1 MSKIKKMD
9 NRSGIRELIS
19 LIKPYRKRVVLSVI
33 LSIVLSGING
43 SLAWLVKPA
52 MNGIFLERREGMLL
66 LISVAVF
73 ALYISR
79 GMLSFGQSYLMTSV
93 GMKIVRDLR
102 DRLYRHMILIPLRQY
117 NEKSTSMMLS
127 RIIND
132 AGQLQKVIAHSIKDL
147 FVEGAT
153 VVALAAVAFYRR
165 WDLTLISIA
174 VLPFA
179 FYGVGRFGKRLK
191 HVTKASQRKI
201 SNITELITETFTGIK
216 MVKVFGREEA
226 LVDLF
231 RRKNHDFYRENMRAT
246 RIVEA
251 TSLLMEFVGGLGIT
265 FVLWY
270 GGRLVIKGEIS
281 PGDFFSFIAAILM
294 LYTPAKRLAKV
305 NNGIQQARASLERVN
320 EFFVLETERP
330 GKGEL
335 KTIEDCMEFREVSFR
350 YPGSKDFALK
360 GIDLTIGRG
369 KVIALVGRSGA
380 GKTTF
385 IDLVPRFH
393 DPTEGGIFI
402 DGVDIRNVSLHSL
415 RAQIGVVS
423 QDVILFND
431 TVRANIAFGRPAA
444 TGEDIVEAA
453 RAAYAHGFIEKL
465 PDGYDTVIGEKGV
478 RLSGGQRQRLSIA
491 RAILKN
497 PPILILDEAT
507 SSLDTHAE
515 MMVQKALDDLMCNR
529 TTIVIAHRLSTVRM
543 ADLIVV
549 LEKGRIVEKGTHEE
563 LLGRDGIYRRLH
575 EIQFSVEVP
584 VR

>member
-265 FVLWY
+265 FVLRSEERRVGKECRSRW
-270 GGRLVIKGEIS
+270 S
-281 PGDFFSFIAAILM
+281 P
-294 LYTPAKRLAKV
+294 Y
-305 NNGIQQARASLERVN
+305 
-320 EFFVLETERP
+320 
-330 GKGEL
+330 
-335 KTIEDCMEFREVSFR
+335 
-350 YPGSKDFALK
+350 
-360 GIDLTIGRG
+360 
-369 KVIALVGRSGA
+369 
-380 GKTTF
+380 
-385 IDLVPRFH
+385 H
-393 DPTEGGIFI
+393 
-402 DGVDIRNVSLHSL
+402 
-415 RAQIGVVS
+415 
-423 QDVILFND
+423 
-431 TVRANIAFGRPAA
+431 
-444 TGEDIVEAA
+444 
-453 RAAYAHGFIEKL
+453 
-465 PDGYDTVIGEKGV
+465 
-478 RLSGGQRQRLSIA
+478 
-491 RAILKN
+491 
-497 PPILILDEAT
+497 
-507 SSLDTHAE
+507 
-515 MMVQKALDDLMCNR
+515 
-529 TTIVIAHRLSTVRM
+529 
-543 ADLIVV
+543 
-549 LEKGRIVEKGTHEE
+549 
-563 LLGRDGIYRRLH
+563 
-575 EIQFSVEVP
+575 
-584 VR
+584 